1 MAGSKRC
8 TIRGQVFDSL
18 AEAGYY
24 TELLDREQKGEIS
37 EIILQPSW
45 RLEAWGQEE
54 QAPVD
59 IGKYTADFS
68 YYDRVTNK
76 TMVIDIKG
84 QVPKTIVMKNGR
96 KKRVSGGKG
105 WTAFRMRCKI
115 LQANYGVVVEV
126 IEGKEYTIL
135 ARLAGAREL

>member
-37 EIILQPSW
+37 DIILQPYW
-45 RLEAWGQEE
+45 LLEAWGQEE

-84 QVPKTIVMKNGR
+84 QVPKTVILRNGR
-96 KKRVSGGKG
+96 KKRTSGGKG

-115 LQANYGVVVEV
+115 LEANYGIEVLVV
-126 IEGKEYTIL
+126 EGKEYTKL
-135 ARLAGAREL
+135 ARLAGAREI